1 MSEMKEKSHTL
12 VSSYV
17 LDEDV
22 RALLY
27 NAKKAGK
34 KIENNSREINAYFR
48 AKYGDARLVRKA
60 ELVKRRSE
68 LKNEL
73 IAVDAEIEAI
83 EAQEKIESQIRAK
96 QRIQELSAAWYL
108 KGIILSMKAS
118 GKYFDFQN
126 KDRFLPLYEMK
137 LEKIDFQRRA
147 LVENI
152 RSHKFPADFEE
163 IILLFN
169 PSWRDPQ
176 LQKET
181 EERMLLDPDFVRI
194 LEVQP

>member
-27 NAKKAGK
+27 AAKKAGK
-34 KIENNSREINAYFR
+34 KVENNSREINAYFR

-68 LKNEL
+68 LKTEL

-83 EAQEKIESQIRAK
+83 ESQEKIESQIRAK

-108 KGIILSMKAS
+108 KSIILSMKAS

-137 LEKIDFQRRA
+137 LEKIDFQRKA
-147 LVENI
+147 LVESV
-152 RSHKFPADFEE
+152 RSRKFPVDFEE

-176 LQKET
+176 VQKET

-194 LEVQP
+194 LEVQQ

>member
-169 PSWRDPQ
+169 PSWRAPQ
-176 LQKET
+176 VQKET

-194 LEVQP
+194 LEVQQ

>member
-34 KIENNSREINAYFR
+34 KVENNSREINAYFR

-137 LEKIDFQRRA
+137 LEKIDFQGRA

-176 LQKET
+176 VQKET

-194 LEVQP
+194 LEVQQ

>member
-176 LQKET
+176 VQKET

-194 LEVQP
+194 LEVQQ

>member
-137 LEKIDFQRRA
+137 LEKVDFQRRA

-176 LQKET
+176 VQKET

-194 LEVQP
+194 MEVQQ

>member
-108 KGIILSMKAS
+108 KSIILSMKAS

-137 LEKIDFQRRA
+137 LEKIDFQRKA
-147 LVENI
+147 LVESV
-152 RSHKFPADFEE
+152 RSRKFPVDFEE

-176 LQKET
+176 VQKET

-194 LEVQP
+194 LEVQQ

>member
-137 LEKIDFQRRA
+137 LEKVDFQRRA

-176 LQKET
+176 VQKET

-194 LEVQP
+194 LEVQQ

>member
-27 NAKKAGK
+27 AAKRAGK
-34 KIENNSREINAYFR
+34 KVENNSREINAYFR

-68 LKNEL
+68 LKTEL

-83 EAQEKIESQIRAK
+83 ESQEKIESQIRAK

-108 KGIILSMKAS
+108 KSIILSMKAS

-137 LEKIDFQRRA
+137 LEKVDFQRRA
-147 LVENI
+147 LVESV
-152 RSHKFPADFEE
+152 RSRKFPVDFEE

-176 LQKET
+176 TQKNA
-181 EERMLLDPDFVRI
+181 EEKMLLDPDFVRI
-194 LEVQP
+194 LEVQQ